1 MFLKQKILRY
11 IQWSV
16 SEQKKM
22 PVQYNIS
29 LWCLEH
35 NNEINVLISTY
46 LFNNCH
52 ICLVFFRYIFLI
64 CFWEGLQKGPLHWRL
79 YIRWK
84 ITHKIETSMLFFLKQ
99 ILKICSIWSINL
111 WIKNNSPCFWI
122 IILSILSKYVK

>member
-11 IQWSV
+11 IKWSV

-22 PVQYNIS
+22 PVQYKIS
-29 LWCLEH
+29 LWCLEY
-35 NNEINVLISTY
+35 NNELNVLISTD

-52 ICLVFFRYIFLI
+52 ICLVFFQVYFPHLLLRGFA
-64 CFWEGLQKGPLHWRL
+64 KGPLPWCL

-84 ITHKIETSMLFFLKQ
+84 ITYKIETSMLFFLKQ

-111 WIKNNSPCFWI
+111 WIKNNSPGFWI
-122 IILSILSKYVK
+122 IILYILNKYVK